1 MILGDIQYN
10 MLQGTFSLMVESYGI
25 KIGWRDLGPELYT
38 LPMSVCRIG
47 HSCNRELPRN
57 VQLSPCL
64 SSEHLDQ
71 GALLYNVFKSCSSL
85 LSAALCSLNSMG
97 QGSL

>member
-1 MILGDIQYN
+1 MIPGDIQST

-47 HSCNRELPRN
+47 YSCNRELPRN
-57 VQLSPCL
+57 VQLPPRL
-64 SSEHLDQ
+64 FSEHLDQ
-71 GALLYNVFKSCSSL
+71 GALLYNVFKSCSL
-85 LSAALCSLNSMG
+85 LSAALCSLTSMG
-97 QGSL
+97 WGSL